1 MTPGQ
6 CAPGLSVVVPA
17 TDHPLTLPA
26 CRAALD
32 RAVAALADA
41 GGTAEVLVVDAPPL
55 LPVCTARNT
64 GARRAGAGVVVFVDA
79 DVEVHADAL
88 VQIAEAFTDP
98 TLTALF
104 GSYDD
109 APSRGGAVAAFR
121 NLLHHHV
128 HQGAAGPARTFW
140 SGLGAVRRDA
150 FLAVGGFDEHRFTV
164 PSVEDIDLGA
174 RLVARGARIVLD
186 PRIQGTHLKAW
197 TLRSMVVTDFA
208 RRGVPWVA
216 LQLRHGAAGST
227 ALNLGWR
234 HRVSALACLTGVLAL
249 AGRRPA
255 AAGAAL
261 AVLIGLNRD
270 FYRLLARRRGPGEA
284 LLGVGLHVVHHLTAV
299 ASVPFG
305 VARHLRERIGRN

>member
-1 MTPGQ
+1 MTR
-6 CAPGLSVVVPA
+6 LSVVVPA
-17 TDHPLTLPA
+17 TDSPPTLPR

-32 RAVAALADA
+32 RAVAALESG
-41 GGTAEVLVVDAPPL
+41 GGTVDVQVVSSPPF
-55 LPVCTARNT
+55 LPVCAARNG
-64 GARRAGAGVVVFVDA
+64 GARRATGDVVVFVDA
-79 DVEVHADAL
+79 DVEVHPDAL
-88 VQIAEAFTDP
+88 VRVAAAFTDP
-98 TLTALF
+98 TLTALL

-128 HQGAAGPARTFW
+128 HQGAGGPAQTFW
-140 SGLGAVRRDA
+140 SGLGAVRREA
-150 FLAVGGFDEHRFTV
+150 FLAAGGFDEQRFAV
-164 PSVEDIDLGA
+164 PSVEDIDLGV
-174 RLVARGARIVLD
+174 RLVAGGARIVLD
-186 PRIQGTHLKAW
+186 PLIQGTHLKAW

-216 LQLRHGAAGST
+216 LQLRHGRARST

-234 HRVSALACLTGVLAL
+234 HRASALASLVAAL
-249 AGRRPA
+249 AVPARRPV

-261 AVLIGLNRD
+261 AVLLGLNLD
-270 FYRLLARRRGPGEA
+270 FYRLLARRRGAGEA

-305 VARHLRERIGRN
+305 VASHVRDRRRKDGGR

>member
-1 MTPGQ
+1 MTR
-6 CAPGLSVVVPA
+6 LSVVVPA
-17 TDHPLTLPA
+17 TDSPPTLA
-26 CRAALD
+26 VCRAALEH
-32 RAVAALADA
+32 AVAALETT
-41 GGTAEVLVVDAPPL
+41 GGTAEVLVVDSPAF

-64 GARRAGAGVVVFVDA
+64 GARRATGDVVVFVDA

-88 VQIAEAFTDP
+88 VRIAAAFADP

-109 APSRGGAVAAFR
+109 APSRGGPVAAFR

-128 HQGAAGPARTFW
+128 HQGAGGPAQTFW
-140 SGLGAVRRDA
+140 SGLGAVRREV
-150 FLAVGGFDEHRFTV
+150 FLAAGGFDEQRFAV
-164 PSVEDIDLGA
+164 PSVEDIDLGV

-216 LQLRHGAAGST
+216 LQLRHGSARST

-234 HRVSALACLTGVLAL
+234 HRVSALACAVGVLAL
-249 AGRRPA
+249 LARRPA
-255 AAGAAL
+255 AAGSAL
-261 AVLIGLNRD
+261 AVLLGLNRD
-270 FYRLLARRRGPGEA
+270 FYRLLARRRGVGESV
-284 LLGVGLHVVHHLTAV
+284 LGVGLHIVHHLTAV

-305 VARHLRERIGRN
+305 VARHVRDRRNDG

>member
-1 MTPGQ
+1 MTR
-6 CAPGLSVVVPA
+6 LSVVVPA
-17 TDHPLTLPA
+17 TDSPPTLAA

-32 RAVAALADA
+32 HAVAALETT
-41 GGTAEVLVVDAPPL
+41 GGTAEVLVVDSPAF

-64 GARRAGAGVVVFVDA
+64 GARRAGGDVVVFVDA
-79 DVEVHADAL
+79 DVEVHRDAL
-88 VQIAEAFTDP
+88 VRVVAAFADP
-98 TLTALF
+98 ALTALF

-109 APSRGGAVAAFR
+109 APSRGGPVAAFR

-128 HQGAAGPARTFW
+128 HQGAGGPAQTFW
-140 SGLGAVRRDA
+140 SGLGAVRREA
-150 FLAVGGFDEHRFTV
+150 FLAAGGFDEQRFAV
-164 PSVEDIDLGA
+164 PSVEDIDLGVRLGA
-174 RLVARGARIVLD
+174 REARIVLD

-216 LQLRHGAAGST
+216 LQLRHGRARST

-234 HRVSALACLTGVLAL
+234 HRVSALACVVGVLAL
-249 AGRRPA
+249 LARRPP

-261 AVLIGLNRD
+261 AVLLGLNRD
-270 FYRLLARRRGPGEA
+270 FYRLLARRRGFGEA
-284 LLGVGLHVVHHLTAV
+284 LLGVGLHAIHHLTAV

-305 VARHLRERIGRN
+305 AASHLRDRIRRN

>member
-1 MTPGQ
+1 MTR
-6 CAPGLSVVVPA
+6 LSVVVPA
-17 TDHPLTLPA
+17 TDSPPTLVA

-32 RAVAALADA
+32 RAIATLGAE
-41 GGTAEVLVVDAPPL
+41 GGRAEVLVVDSPAF

-64 GARRAGAGVVVFVDA
+64 GARRAAGDVVVFVDA
-79 DVEVHADAL
+79 DVEVHPDAL
-88 VQIAEAFTDP
+88 VRIAAAFADP

-128 HQGAAGPARTFW
+128 HQAAGGPAQTFW
-140 SGLGAVRRDA
+140 SGLGAVRREE
-150 FLAVGGFDEHRFTV
+150 FLVVGGFDERRFAV

-174 RLVARGARIVLD
+174 RLVAGGARIVLD
-186 PRIQGTHLKAW
+186 PGVQGTHLKAW

-216 LQLRHGAAGST
+216 LMLRHGRAGST

-234 HRVSALACLTGVLAL
+234 HRVSALACLVGGWAL
-249 AGRRPA
+249 LVRRPVA
-255 AAGAAL
+255 VGAAL
-261 AVLIGLNRD
+261 AVLLGLNRD
-270 FYRLLARRRGPGEA
+270 FYRLLARRRGLGEA
-284 LLGVGLHVVHHLTAV
+284 ALGVGLHAVHHLTA
-299 ASVPFG
+299 AAAVPFG
-305 VARHLRERIGRN
+305 VASYLRDRMGRN